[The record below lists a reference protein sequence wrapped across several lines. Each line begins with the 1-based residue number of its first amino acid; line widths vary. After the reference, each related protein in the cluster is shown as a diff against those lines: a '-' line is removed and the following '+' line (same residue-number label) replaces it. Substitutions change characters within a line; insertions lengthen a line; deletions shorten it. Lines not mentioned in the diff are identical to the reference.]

1 MKTVE
6 DRMSAVVS
14 QIEDSIALKRA
25 LIDQTDVILKVADR
39 ITQAL
44 RSGNKVILFG
54 NGGSAADAQHIASE
68 LAGKLYIDREPL
80 AAISLTTNTSSLTAI
95 ANDYEYREVFARQ
108 LKALAKDGDVAIGI
122 STSGDSPNV
131 VAAIEEAKRCG
142 VVTVAFVGQ
151 GGKLGEIAEYVLSV
165 PSTDTPR
172 IQEAH
177 ILAGHIICYLVEEA
191 LFGENLPSSTSRSTR
206 R

>member
-1 MKTVE
+1 ME
-6 DRMSAVVS
+6 DRMSAVVG

-80 AAISLTTNTSSLTAI
+80 AAVSLTTNTSSLTAI

-131 VAAIEEAKRCG
+131 IAALEEAKRCG
-142 VVTVAFVGQ
+142 VVTMAFVGS
-151 GGKLGEIAEYVLSV
+151 GGKLKEIAEYVLSV